1 MLFYLL
7 GVFTMSVFGVYIL
20 MIVCTIIVI
29 SWAITTFAYWL
40 LFMKAGESGWKA
52 LIPIYSTYKM
62 YDLTWKGGAYI
73 FIFIISV
80 AAAIISAYLNDNII
94 SEAMCLAVLVIAI
107 IAIVKMSKA
116 YGHGV
121 GFAIGLIFLPHVFLL
136 ILALGKSQ
144 YLGRQ

>member
-1 MLFYLL
+1 
-7 GVFTMSVFGVYIL
+7 MSVFGVYIL
-20 MIVCTIIVI
+20 TILCTIIVI

-52 LIPIYSTYKM
+52 LIPIYSAYKM

-73 FIFIISV
+73 FILIISA
-80 AAAIISAYLNDNII
+80 AAAIISTYLNDNIFALVI
-94 SEAMCLAVLVIAI
+94 SGAMYLAVLVVSI
-107 IAIVKMSKA
+107 IATVKMSKA
-116 YGHGV
+116 YGHGL

-144 YLGRQ
+144 YVGRQ